1 MRRRFQRYLSLIE
14 PEKRGRWLGVVV
26 FALVVSA
33 VEATGALLVYGL
45 IALTANTQES
55 IQLPVL
61 GEVRDLLPD
70 LARGDLVIYS
80 AIGVAIFFVL
90 RAVVV
95 LAQRFYQAWTMQQ
108 AGIDLSVRLLHRYLR
123 LPYSFHLRRNSSELI
138 RNANDSVNEI
148 LGSIFGPTVR
158 LISEGFVIV
167 AVFAVLLV
175 TSPLA
180 TALAVLVLAPLVS
193 LTLWV
198 VQPRMKRLGQV
209 SQHAGAR
216 SYQALQQSLHGY
228 RDITVLGRQD
238 FFLEVFQEARETIAA
253 ARYRRAVL
261 SEFPRVTIEAVVIAF
276 IATFIALTTWIG
288 EGAQQSL
295 PVIGLFAYAALR
307 IMPAVNHMVSS
318 VNAIR
323 FGRAALDDIQADLM
337 LPLPGTDVTPDPLT
351 FTDSIRFENVSFQY
365 EGTEEPTL
373 RDIDL
378 VIERG
383 DSIGI
388 VGSTGAGKSTLID
401 LIVGLSFPTQG
412 RITIDGV
419 DLEGRQVAWQRNIG
433 LVSQQAFLLDD
444 TLRRNIAIGI
454 PEDEIDDERV
464 AEAVNLAQLDEFVS
478 SLPKGL
484 ETKVGERGVRVSGG
498 QQQRV
503 AIARALYR
511 RPTIL
516 VFDEGTSALD
526 NLTESALIEALARL
540 RETHTIVTVAHR
552 LSTVQ
557 DHDRIVFMREGRIHD
572 VGSFDELGARNEEF
586 RRLARW
592 SDSAVRGRP

>member
-1 MRRRFQRYLSLIE
+1 
-14 PEKRGRWLGVVV
+14 
-26 FALVVSA
+26 
-33 VEATGALLVYGL
+33 
-45 IALTANTQES
+45 
-55 IQLPVL
+55 
-61 GEVRDLLPD
+61 
-70 LARGDLVIYS
+70 
-80 AIGVAIFFVL
+80 
-90 RAVVV
+90 
-95 LAQRFYQAWTMQQ
+95 
-108 AGIDLSVRLLHRYLR
+108 

-138 RNANDSVNEI
+138 RNANDSVNEV
-148 LGSIFGPTVR
+148 LGSILGPTVR

-167 AVFAVLLV
+167 AVFAVLLM

-238 FFLEVFQEARETIAA
+238 FFLEVFRETRETIAA

-261 SEFPRVTIEAVVIAF
+261 SDFPRVTIEAVVIAF
-276 IATFIALTTWIG
+276 IATFIALTAWIG

-307 IMPAVNHMVSS
+307 IMPAVNHMVSNM
-318 VNAIR
+318 NAIR
-323 FGRAALDDIQADLM
+323 FGRAALDDIHADLM
-337 LPLPGTDVTPDPLT
+337 LPDPLP

-419 DLEGRQVAWQRNIG
+419 NLEGRQVAWQRNIG
-433 LVSQQAFLLDD
+433 LVSQQVFLLDD

-464 AEAVNLAQLDEFVS
+464 AEAVALAQLDEFVT

-526 NLTESALIEALARL
+526 NLTESALIEALGRL
-540 RETHTIVTVAHR
+540 RANHTIITVAHR

-557 DHDRIVFMREGRIHD
+557 DHDRIVFMREGGIHD

>member
-1 MRRRFQRYLSLIE
+1 MRRRFHLYLSLIE
-14 PEKRGRWLGVVV
+14 PGKRGRWLGVVV

-45 IALTANTQES
+45 IALTADTQES
-55 IQLPVL
+55 VELPVL

-70 LARGDLVIYS
+70 LAQTDLVAYS
-80 AIGVAIFFVL
+80 AIGVAVFFVL
-90 RAVVV
+90 RAVAV
-95 LAQRFYQAWTMQQ
+95 LTQRFYQAWTMQQ
-108 AGIDLSVRLLHRYLR
+108 SGIDLSVRLLRRYLR

-138 RNANDSVNEI
+138 RNANDSVGEI
-148 LGSIFGPTVR
+148 LGSVFGPIVR
-158 LISEGFVIV
+158 LISEGFVI
-167 AVFAVLLV
+167 AAIFAVLLV
-175 TSPLA
+175 TAPLA
-180 TALAVLVLAPLVS
+180 TALAVIVLAPLVS

-198 VQPRMKRLGQV
+198 VQPRMKSLGQV
-209 SQHAGAR
+209 SQRAGAR
-216 SYQALQQSLHGY
+216 SYQALQQGLHGY

-238 FFLEVFQEARETIAA
+238 FFLEVFREARKTIAA
-253 ARYRRAVL
+253 TRYRRAVL
-261 SEFPRVTIEAVVIAF
+261 SEFPRVTIEAVVIVF
-276 IATFIALTTWIG
+276 IAMFIALSTWIG

-307 IMPAVNHMVSS
+307 IMPALNQIVSS
-318 VNAIR
+318 LNSIR
-323 FGRAALDDIQADLM
+323 FGRAALDDIQADLA
-337 LPLPGTDVTPDPLT
+337 LPVPDTDVVTDPMP
-351 FTDSIRFENVSFQY
+351 FVDSIRFENVTFQY

-373 RDIDL
+373 WDIDL
-378 VIERG
+378 LINRG

-388 VGSTGAGKSTLID
+388 VGPTGAGKSTLID
-401 LIVGLSFPTQG
+401 LIVGLSFPTEG

-419 DLEGRQVAWQRNIG
+419 DLAGRQVAWQRNIG
-433 LVSQQAFLLDD
+433 LVSQQVFLLDD

-454 PEDEIDDERV
+454 PEDEVDDERV
-464 AEAVNLAQLDEFVS
+464 AEAVRLAQLGEFVT
-478 SLPKGL
+478 SLPRGL

-511 RPTIL
+511 RPTVL

-526 NLTESALIEALARL
+526 NLTEAALIEALAGL
-540 RETHTIVTVAHR
+540 RESHTIITVAHR

-557 DHDRIVFMREGRIHD
+557 DHDRIVFMRDGRIHD
-572 VGSFDELGARNEEF
+572 VGRFDELGDRNEEF

-592 SDSAVRGRP
+592 SEAGSA